1 MKQYVLDEIARPD
14 LARIKQY
21 LDEKAQPAGLEGI
34 WWVELGKEQLSEAQL
49 AHPDCQPHC
58 LAVELGR
65 DHLKFEFLIRSRRI
79 MRCSCIGYATRPQRD
94 WIMDF
99 ADRLV
104 ADLELKT

>member
-1 MKQYVLDEIARPD
+1 MKQYILDEIARPD
-14 LARIKQY
+14 LARIKTY
-21 LDEKAQPAGLEGI
+21 LDEKAKPAGLEGI
-34 WWVELGKEQLSEAQL
+34 WWVELGKEQLSEAQR

-58 LAVELGR
+58 FAVELGR
-65 DHLKFEFLIRSRRI
+65 NLIKFEFLIRSRQT

-104 ADLELKT
+104 ADLDLRT

>member
-14 LARIKQY
+14 LPRIKAY
-21 LDEKAQPAGLEGI
+21 LDGKAQPAGLEGI

-49 AHPDCQPHC
+49 AHADCQPHC
-58 LAVELGR
+58 FAVELGNNFI
-65 DHLKFEFLIRSRRI
+65 KFEFLIRSRRT
-79 MRCSCIGYATRPQRD
+79 MRCTCVAYATPRQRD

-99 ADRLV
+99 ADCLV